1 MRPPHGFACFFMFLA
16 LQAWRCAT
24 FLLKSRTLAD
34 CLSLGLAVLAM
45 KIPETPPP
53 FPDLMRGVSP
63 ERFAALAVLA
73 RSAPGRA
80 EYLHWDRLRR
90 LAAPDGLT
98 HREWWLTIKL
108 ARHDGLR
115 DIALADA
122 KGRPFR
128 FSVPALALEALH
140 TIDWCAGGKVGVPGQ
155 VVNPE
160 NRSLFLASSL
170 IEEAI
175 TSSQLE
181 GAVTTRKVAAEMI
194 RTGRKPRD
202 VSERMILNNYRTM
215 QRIRELKDSSLTPEL
230 VFEVHR
236 MVTDDTLDDP
246 TAAGRFRRPNEQVVV
261 GGEHGEV
268 VHTPPIATEL
278 PRRMALMCDFA
289 NNVTPDAF
297 IHPVV
302 RGIILHFWLTFDH
315 PFVDGNGRTARALF
329 YWSMLRQ
336 GYWPFEFISIS
347 HILRKAPIKYVRSFL
362 YTETDD
368 NDLTY
373 FVVAQ
378 AEVIIQALQE
388 LSAYIE
394 RKTAEV
400 RQAESTIRS
409 LDLFNHRQSALIIE
423 AVKAPGRRYTIK
435 EHQNVHGVVYQT
447 ARTDL
452 LDLANRGVLEVKKKG
467 KEWVFRVPTDIG
479 ERLERLEGND
489 E

>member
-1 MRPPHGFACFFMFLA
+1 
-16 LQAWRCAT
+16 
-24 FLLKSRTLAD
+24 
-34 CLSLGLAVLAM
+34 M
-45 KIPETPPP
+45 KFPEIPPP
-53 FPDLMRGVSP
+53 FADLIREFSP
-63 ERFAALAVLA
+63 ERFADVALRAGSAA
-73 RSAPGRA
+73 RHG

-90 LAAPDGLT
+90 LPAPDGLT

-115 DIALADA
+115 ALALADA
-122 KGRPFR
+122 TGQPFR
-128 FSVPALALEALH
+128 FSVPEVALEALH
-140 TIDWCAGGKVGVPGQ
+140 AIDLCTAGNLAAGGKVGVSGQ
-155 VVNPE
+155 VLNPE
-160 NRSLFLASSL
+160 NRNFFPAASLM
-170 IEEAI
+170 EEAI

-202 VSERMILNNYRTM
+202 LSERMILNNYRTM
-215 QRIRELKDSSLTPEL
+215 QRIRDLKDLALTPDV

-246 TAAGRFRRPNEQVVV
+246 TAAGRFRRPDEKIVVS
-261 GGEHGEV
+261 GEYGEV

-278 PRRMALMCDFA
+278 PERMALMCDFA
-289 NNVTPDAF
+289 NNLTPDAF
-297 IHPVV
+297 VHPVV
-302 RGIILHFWLTFDH
+302 RGIILHFWLAFDH

-347 HILRKAPIKYVRSFL
+347 HILRKAPVKYVRSFL
-362 YTETDD
+362 DTETDD

-378 AEVIIQALQE
+378 ADVIIQALRE
-388 LSAYIE
+388 LSTYID
-394 RKTAEV
+394 RKSAEV
-400 RQAESTIRS
+400 REAESTIRS

-423 AVKAPGRRYTIK
+423 AVKSPGRRYTIK
-435 EHQNVHGVVYQT
+435 EHRHMHGVVYQT

-452 LDLANRGVLEVKKKG
+452 LDLANRGVLELKKKG
-467 KEWVFRVPTDIG
+467 KELVFRVPSDIG
-479 ERLERLEGND
+479 ERLKRLEGS
-489 E
+489 EG

>member
-1 MRPPHGFACFFMFLA
+1 M
-16 LQAWRCAT
+16 
-24 FLLKSRTLAD
+24 
-34 CLSLGLAVLAM
+34 VM
-45 KIPETPPP
+45 KFPEIPPP
-53 FPDLMRGVSP
+53 FADLIREFSP
-63 ERFAALAVLA
+63 ERFAEVALRAGSAA
-73 RSAPGRA
+73 RRG

-90 LAAPDGLT
+90 LPAPDGLT

-115 DIALADA
+115 ALALTDA
-122 KGRPFR
+122 TGQPFR
-128 FSVPALALEALH
+128 FSVPEVALEALH
-140 TIDWCAGGKVGVPGQ
+140 AIDLCTAGNVAAGGKVGVSGQ
-155 VVNPE
+155 VLNPE
-160 NRSLFLASSL
+160 NRNFFLAASL
-170 IEEAI
+170 MEEAI

-202 VSERMILNNYRTM
+202 LSERMILNNYRTM
-215 QRIRELKDSSLTPEL
+215 QRIRDLKDLALTPEV

-246 TAAGRFRRPNEQVVV
+246 TAAGRFRRPDEKIVVS
-261 GGEHGEV
+261 GEYGEV

-278 PRRMALMCDFA
+278 PERMALMCDFA
-289 NNVTPDAF
+289 NNLTPDAF
-297 IHPVV
+297 VHPVV
-302 RGIILHFWLTFDH
+302 CGIILQFWLAFDH

-347 HILRKAPIKYVRSFL
+347 HILRKAPVKYVRSFL
-362 YTETDD
+362 DTETDD

-378 AEVIIQALQE
+378 ADVIIQALRE
-388 LSAYIE
+388 LSTYID
-394 RKTAEV
+394 RKSAEV
-400 RQAESTIRS
+400 REAESTIRS

-423 AVKAPGRRYTIK
+423 AVKSPGRRYTIK
-435 EHQNVHGVVYQT
+435 EHRHMHGVVYQT

-452 LDLANRGVLEVKKKG
+452 LDLANRGVLELKKKG
-467 KEWVFRVPTDIG
+467 KELVFRVPSDIG
-479 ERLERLEGND
+479 ERLKRLEGSKG
-489 E
+489 

>member
-1 MRPPHGFACFFMFLA
+1 
-16 LQAWRCAT
+16 
-24 FLLKSRTLAD
+24 
-34 CLSLGLAVLAM
+34 M
-45 KIPETPPP
+45 KIPEIPPP
-53 FPDLMRGVSP
+53 FAGLMREVSP
-63 ERFAALAVLA
+63 ERFAEIAMLA
-73 RSAPGRA
+73 RSASGRA

-90 LAAPDGLT
+90 LPAPDGLT
-98 HREWWLTIKL
+98 HREWWLTIKV

-115 DIALADA
+115 AVALADA
-122 KGRPFR
+122 TGRPFR
-128 FSVPALALEALH
+128 FSVPDVALEALH
-140 TIDWCAGGKVGVPGQ
+140 AIDLCTAGNLAAGGKVGVPGQ

-160 NRSLFLASSL
+160 NRNLFLASSL
-170 IEEAI
+170 MEEAI

-215 QRIRELKDSSLTPEL
+215 QRIRELKDSALTPEL

-246 TAAGRFRRPNEQVVV
+246 TAAGRFRRPDEKIVVS
-261 GGEHGEV
+261 GEYGEV

-278 PRRMALMCDFA
+278 PQRMALMCDFA

-297 IHPVV
+297 VHPVV
-302 RGIILHFWLTFDH
+302 RGIILHFWLAFDH

-347 HILRKAPIKYVRSFL
+347 HILRKAPVKYVRSFL

-368 NDLTY
+368 NDLAY

-378 AEVIIQALQE
+378 ADVIIQALQE
-388 LSAYIE
+388 LSTYID

-400 RQAESTIRS
+400 REAKSTIHS

-435 EHQNVHGVVYQT
+435 EHQNMHGVVYQT

-452 LDLANRGVLEVKKKG
+452 LDLANRGVLELKKKG
-467 KEWVFRVPTDIG
+467 KELVFRVPSDIG
-479 ERLERLEGND
+479 ERLKRLEGS
-489 E
+489 EG

>member
-1 MRPPHGFACFFMFLA
+1 
-16 LQAWRCAT
+16 
-24 FLLKSRTLAD
+24 
-34 CLSLGLAVLAM
+34 M
-45 KIPETPPP
+45 KFPEIPPP
-53 FPDLMRGVSP
+53 FADLIREFSP
-63 ERFAALAVLA
+63 ERFADVALRAGSAA
-73 RSAPGRA
+73 RHG

-90 LAAPDGLT
+90 LPAPDGLT

-115 DIALADA
+115 ALALADA
-122 KGRPFR
+122 TGQPFR
-128 FSVPALALEALH
+128 FSVPEVALEALH
-140 TIDWCAGGKVGVPGQ
+140 AIDLCTAGNLAAGGKVGVSGQ
-155 VVNPE
+155 VLNPE
-160 NRSLFLASSL
+160 NRNFFPAASLM
-170 IEEAI
+170 EEAI

-202 VSERMILNNYRTM
+202 LSERMILNNYRTM
-215 QRIRELKDSSLTPEL
+215 QRIRDLKDLALTPDV

-246 TAAGRFRRPNEQVVV
+246 TAAGRFRRPDEKIVVS
-261 GGEHGEV
+261 GEYGEV

-278 PRRMALMCDFA
+278 PERMALMCDFA
-289 NNVTPDAF
+289 NNLTPDAF
-297 IHPVV
+297 VHPVV
-302 RGIILHFWLTFDH
+302 RGIILHFWLAFDH

-347 HILRKAPIKYVRSFL
+347 HILRKAPVKYVRSFL
-362 YTETDD
+362 DTETDD

-378 AEVIIQALQE
+378 ADVIIQALRE
-388 LSAYIE
+388 LSTYID
-394 RKTAEV
+394 RKSAEV
-400 RQAESTIRS
+400 REAESTIRS

-423 AVKAPGRRYTIK
+423 AVKSPGLRYTIK
-435 EHQNVHGVVYQT
+435 EHRHMHGVVYQT

-452 LDLANRGVLEVKKKG
+452 LDLANRGVLELKKKG
-467 KEWVFRVPTDIG
+467 KELVFRVPSDIG
-479 ERLERLEGND
+479 ERLKRLEGS
-489 E
+489 EG

>member
-1 MRPPHGFACFFMFLA
+1 
-16 LQAWRCAT
+16 
-24 FLLKSRTLAD
+24 
-34 CLSLGLAVLAM
+34 M
-45 KIPETPPP
+45 KIPEIPPP
-53 FPDLMRGVSP
+53 FAELMREVSP
-63 ERFAALAVLA
+63 ERFAELAMLA

-90 LAAPDGLT
+90 LPAPEGLT
-98 HREWWLTIKL
+98 HREWWLTIKV

-115 DIALADA
+115 AVALADA
-122 KGRPFR
+122 TGQPFR
-128 FSVPALALEALH
+128 FSVPEGALEALH
-140 TIDWCAGGKVGVPGQ
+140 AIDLCTAGTFGAGGKVGVPGQ
-155 VVNPE
+155 VLSLE
-160 NRSLFLASSL
+160 NRNVFLASSL
-170 IEEAI
+170 MEEAI

-215 QRIRELKDSSLTPEL
+215 QRIRELKDSALTPEL

-246 TAAGRFRRPNEQVVV
+246 TAAGRFRRPDEKIVVS
-261 GGEHGEV
+261 GEYGEV

-278 PRRMALMCDFA
+278 PKRMGLMCDFA
-289 NNVTPDAF
+289 NNVTSDAF
-297 IHPVV
+297 VHPVV
-302 RGIILHFWLTFDH
+302 RGIILHFWLAFDH

-378 AEVIIQALQE
+378 ADVIIQALQE
-388 LSAYIE
+388 LSTYID

-400 RQAESTIRS
+400 REAESTIRS

-435 EHQNVHGVVYQT
+435 EHQNLHGVVYQT

-452 LDLANRGVLEVKKKG
+452 LDLANRGVLELKKKG
-467 KEWVFRVPTDIG
+467 KELVFRVPSDIG
-479 ERLERLEGND
+479 ERLKRLEGS
-489 E
+489 EG

>member
-1 MRPPHGFACFFMFLA
+1 MRA
-16 LQAWRCAT
+16 
-24 FLLKSRTLAD
+24 
-34 CLSLGLAVLAM
+34 
-45 KIPETPPP
+45 
-53 FPDLMRGVSP
+53 VSP
-63 ERFAALAVLA
+63 ERFAEIAMLA
-73 RSAPGRA
+73 RSVPGRA

-90 LAAPDGLT
+90 LPTPDGLT
-98 HREWWLTIKL
+98 HREWWLTIKV

-115 DIALADA
+115 SVALADA
-122 KGRPFR
+122 IGRPFR
-128 FSVPALALEALH
+128 FSVPEVTLEALH
-140 TIDWCAGGKVGVPGQ
+140 AIDLCTAGNLAAGGKVGVPGQ

-160 NRSLFLASSL
+160 NRNLFLASSL
-170 IEEAI
+170 MEEAI

-215 QRIRELKDSSLTPEL
+215 QRIREFKDSALTPAL

-236 MVTDDTLDDP
+236 MITDDTLDDP
-246 TAAGRFRRPNEQVVV
+246 TAAGRFRRPDEKIVVS
-261 GGEHGEV
+261 GEYGEV

-278 PRRMALMCDFA
+278 PQRMALMCDFA

-297 IHPVV
+297 VHPVV
-302 RGIILHFWLTFDH
+302 RGIILHFWLAFDH

-347 HILRKAPIKYVRSFL
+347 HILRKAPVKYVRSFL

-368 NDLTY
+368 NDLAY

-378 AEVIIQALQE
+378 ADVIIQALQE
-388 LSAYIE
+388 LSTYID
-394 RKTAEV
+394 RKTAEL
-400 RQAESTIRS
+400 REAESTIRA

-423 AVKAPGRRYTIK
+423 AVKALGRRYTIK
-435 EHQNVHGVVYQT
+435 EYQNIHGVVYQT

-452 LDLANRGVLEVKKKG
+452 LDLANRGVLELKKKG
-467 KEWVFRVPTDIG
+467 KELVFRVPSNIG
-479 ERLERLEGND
+479 ERLKRLEGS
-489 E
+489 EG